1 MRPDAT
7 PAHRWVIGLGANL
20 GDAPRTLNQALAALT
35 SRARARRLKRS
46 SLWRSRPVEA
56 QGPDYVNAV
65 VSFDSALSPAEM
77 LQLAS
82 TVETEFGRTRTYRNA
97 PRTLDIDLL
106 LHTGGPINEPDL
118 QLPHPRMHERAFVL
132 APLLEI
138 DPNCDIPGAGLAR
151 LCLERCAAQVID
163 RIGSFD

>member
-1 MRPDAT
+1 MNPETAST
-7 PAHRWVIGLGANL
+7 ARWIIGLGANL
-20 GDAPRTLNQALAALT
+20 GDAPRTLSRALAALAC
-35 SRARARRLKRS
+35 RADACHLKRS
-46 SLWRSRPVEA
+46 SLWRSAPVDA

-65 VSFDSALSPAEM
+65 VSFDSALSPAAM
-77 LQLAS
+77 LRLAN
-82 TVETEFGRTRTYRNA
+82 TVEAEFGRIRTYRHA

-106 LHTGGPINEPDL
+106 LHADGPVDEPDL

-138 DPNCDIPGAGLAR
+138 APDCDIPGAGLAR
-151 LCLERCAAQVID
+151 LCLERCAGQPIV